1 MVKAACRSNVED
13 VEAEDDVPNPH
24 MQVCHD
30 AGCLGAR
37 RNMMA
42 WSPNMGR
49 TIKTDSV
56 IAQTMRALNDTH

>member
-37 RNMMA
+37 RNMM
-42 WSPNMGR
+42 S
-49 TIKTDSV
+49 IKTDSV
-56 IAQTMRALNDTH
+56 IAQTMRALNDTD